1 MLSVALI
8 LLNVQAVLLKD
19 VVKTQTIR
27 NIQEE

>member
-8 LLNVQAVLLKD
+8 LLNVQVVLLKE